1 MAERNPM
8 TNPSNNQGKMLGE
21 QWKGQDA
28 NRLTSFATVIHPQNC
43 SNQPKPATIDLSSK
57 DRNGTVNLSLHMCMC
72 ICIYVCMYIYIYHI
86 IITSLSRVSP
96 VHQPRS
102 TSSHLREE
110 GHPEVQVCSV
120 DGRGE
125 QLMDAW
131 KCEHVSCP
139 FRGEV

>member
-1 MAERNPM
+1 MQDGKNLSKSPRKVQAKMTQRVRKMAERNPM

-72 ICIYVCMYIYIYHI
+72 ICIYVCMYIYISYHHHLFVKG
-86 IITSLSRVSP
+86 SLLSISP
-96 VHQPRS
+96 GPLAH
-102 TSSHLREE
+102 T
-110 GHPEVQVCSV
+110 
-120 DGRGE
+120 
-125 QLMDAW
+125 
-131 KCEHVSCP
+131 
-139 FRGEV
+139 